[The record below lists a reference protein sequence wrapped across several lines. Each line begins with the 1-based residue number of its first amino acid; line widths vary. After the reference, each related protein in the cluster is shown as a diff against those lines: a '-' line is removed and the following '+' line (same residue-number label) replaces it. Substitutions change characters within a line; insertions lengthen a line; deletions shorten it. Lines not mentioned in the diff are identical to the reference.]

1 MWRCFVKKTVINPSC
16 APSPIGPYS
25 VVNGF
30 ENLLFVS
37 GQLPVDIKTGQL
49 ISGDIKKATETILS
63 NIKNILEESGSS
75 LENVL
80 KVTVFLKDISKF
92 SEMNDVYAQFFKT
105 NPPARSAFQVGAL
118 PKNAD
123 IEIEVIAHK

>member
-1 MWRCFVKKTVINPSC
+1 MKKTVINPAC

-25 VVNGF
+25 VANGF

-123 IEIEVIAHK
+123 IEIEVIAHN

>member
-1 MWRCFVKKTVINPSC
+1 MKKTVINPAC
-16 APSPIGPYS
+16 APNPIGPYS

>member
-1 MWRCFVKKTVINPSC
+1 MWRCFMKKTVINPAC

>member
-1 MWRCFVKKTVINPSC
+1 MKKTVINPAC

-30 ENLLFVS
+30 EKLLFVS

-49 ISGDIKKATETILS
+49 ISGDIKKATEAILS

>member
-1 MWRCFVKKTVINPSC
+1 MWRCFVKKSVINPSC
-16 APSPIGPYS
+16 APTPIGPYS

-80 KVTVFLKDISKF
+80 KVTVFLKDIAKF
-92 SEMNDVYAQFFKT
+92 SEMNDIYGQFFKT

>member
-1 MWRCFVKKTVINPSC
+1 MWRCFVKKTVINPAC

-25 VVNGF
+25 VANGF

>member
-1 MWRCFVKKTVINPSC
+1 MKKTVINPAC

-25 VVNGF
+25 VANGF

>member
-1 MWRCFVKKTVINPSC
+1 MKKTVINPAC

>member
-1 MWRCFVKKTVINPSC
+1 MWRCFMKKTVINPAC

-49 ISGDIKKATETILS
+49 ISGDIKKATEAILS